1 MSAPAATPD
10 AKKPAD
16 NPFAEMIRNP
26 AARTYL
32 FVAAGAL
39 VVTCG
44 VLLLLFNS
52 TVAAAVVLILGLG
65 GIALRWVVGPP
76 AVVVTVVYFAFFPI
90 GLPIGL
96 ASVNLIPDHYFN
108 FADLL
113 LTAAALVHLIAT
125 YRFHSILRAA
135 MPFDAPAMFV
145 KPGAKPT
152 VRPAEPVRD
161 PELWFL
167 FARVGGVVLVGQ
179 LFWVVVSRLK
189 LDFRNPFPL
198 RRHFSQL
205 EEMGYA
211 MDADSVPNGLSRF
224 LIAAGGVLGAA
235 FVVWLVYWYW
245 RLHAMN
251 RDEAKAAC
259 LDQQWTTNRRE
270 YNRPEKWR
278 GWQKQKLAG
287 TLPKKGCGAWF
298 LVAGLPVLVVLLC
311 IILLG
316 CAGAFG

>member
-1 MSAPAATPD
+1 MSDLAANPD
-10 AKKPAD
+10 AKKPAN

-32 FVAAGAL
+32 FIATGAL

-52 TVAAAVVLILGLG
+52 TVAAAVVFILGAG
-65 GIALRWVVGPP
+65 GIALRWSVGPP
-76 AVVVTVVYFAFFPI
+76 AVVVTVAYFAFFPLGI
-90 GLPIGL
+90 PFNLSP
-96 ASVNLIPDHYFN
+96 VNQIPDHRFN
-108 FADLL
+108 FADML
-113 LTAAALVHLIAT
+113 LTTAVLVHLIAT
-125 YRFHSILRAA
+125 YRFHSVMRAA
-135 MPFDAPAMFV
+135 MQFDAPAMFV

-152 VRPAEPVRD
+152 VRPAENVRD

-167 FARVGGVVLVGQ
+167 FARVGGVVLIGQ
-179 LFWVVVSRLK
+179 LFWLVITKLK
-189 LDFRNPFPL
+189 VDFRHPFPL
-198 RRHFSQL
+198 RPFETHL
-205 EEMGYA
+205 EEMGYRL
-211 MDADSVPNGLSRF
+211 DGESLPNGLSRF
-224 LIAAGGVLGAA
+224 LIAAGGVLAVA
-235 FVVWLVYWYW
+235 FFVWLTFWYW

-251 RDEAKAAC
+251 RDEAKAVC

-298 LVAGLPVLVVLLC
+298 LVVGLPVLM
-311 IILLG
+311 ILLALVILG
-316 CAGAFG
+316 YFGAFG

>member
-1 MSAPAATPD
+1 MSDPAAPD
-10 AKKPAD
+10 VKKQSD
-16 NPFAEMIRNP
+16 SPFVEMIRNP

-32 FVAAGAL
+32 FISAGSL
-39 VVTCG
+39 VVTAG

-52 TVAAAVVLILGLG
+52 TVAAAVLFILGAG

-90 GLPIGL
+90 GIPIGL
-96 ASVNLIPDHYFN
+96 PSVNLIPEHHFN

-125 YRFHSILRAA
+125 YRFHSVMRAA
-135 MPFDAPAMFV
+135 MPFDAPAMFI

-152 VRPAEPVRD
+152 VREAEPVRD

-179 LFWVVVSRLK
+179 LFWLVVAKLK
-189 LDFRNPFPL
+189 VDFRNPFPL
-198 RRHFSQL
+198 RPFNSHL
-205 EEMGYA
+205 EQMGFA
-211 MDADSVPNGLSRF
+211 VDAETLPNGLSRF
-224 LIAAGGVLGAA
+224 LIAAGGVLGVA
-235 FVVWLVYWYW
+235 FFVWLVYWYW

-251 RDEAKAAC
+251 RDEARAAC

-287 TLPKKGCGAWF
+287 TLPKVGCLPWVWALL
-298 LVAGLPVLVVLLC
+298 LVFGLPCLLSC
-311 IILLG
+311 IG
-316 CAGAFG
+316 SFVFKWF

>member
-1 MSAPAATPD
+1 VGGRPA
-10 AKKPAD
+10 
-16 NPFAEMIRNP
+16 R
-26 AARTYL
+26 
-32 FVAAGAL
+32 GGGHG
-39 VVTCG
+39 G
-44 VLLLLFNS
+44 VLRLL
-52 TVAAAVVLILGLG
+52 
-65 GIALRWVVGPP
+65 PP
-76 AVVVTVVYFAFFPI
+76 RHFFPLGI
-90 GLPIGL
+90 PFNLS
-96 ASVNLIPDHYFN
+96 SVNQIPDHRFN

-125 YRFHSILRAA
+125 YRFHSVMRAA

-152 VRPAEPVRD
+152 VRPAENVRD

-179 LFWVVVSRLK
+179 LFWLVVTKLK
-189 LDFRNPFPL
+189 VDFRTPFPL
-198 RRHFSQL
+198 RPFASHL
-205 EEMGYA
+205 EEMGYR
-211 MDADSVPNGLSRF
+211 ADGESLPNGLSRF
-224 LIAAGGVLGAA
+224 LIAAGGVLGVA
-235 FVVWLVYWYW
+235 FFVWLTYWYW

-287 TLPKKGCGAWF
+287 TLPKKGCGTWF
-298 LVAGLPVLVVLLC
+298 LVVGLPVLMIVLCLV
-311 IILLG
+311 ILG
-316 CAGAFG
+316 CTGAFG